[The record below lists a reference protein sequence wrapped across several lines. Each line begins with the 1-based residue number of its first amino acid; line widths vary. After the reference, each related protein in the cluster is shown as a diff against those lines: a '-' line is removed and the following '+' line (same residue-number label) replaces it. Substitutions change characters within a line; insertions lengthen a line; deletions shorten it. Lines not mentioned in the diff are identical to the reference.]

1 MEAMTDIS
9 QLQTLMV
16 KGNVKNENVI
26 VLIDTGSTHNF
37 LDIRVVIKLKLFV
50 HLFPY
55 MKVMVANGKKIK
67 KVGKCHKVKLQIQD
81 FKLES

>member
-1 MEAMTDIS
+1 MTGIS
-9 QLQTLMV
+9 QPQTLKL
-16 KGNVKNENVI
+16 KGYIKNENVI

-55 MKVMVANGKKIK
+55 MKVMVANDKKIE
-67 KVGKCHKVKLQIQD
+67 KVGKFHKVKLQIQD
-81 FKLES
+81 IKFES